1 MNKIAIT
8 NYIIIIYFLL
18 LIFPPNLNK
27 YINKENN
34 KNIDK
39 INKKNITTQ
48 YLYPPYDDDEDEQRR
63 EQIKNISDQITLYE
77 DKIRSLKTQ
86 NLKYKIYII
95 ILGIASF
102 LLFILIVIYSS
113 IKCYI
118 LCTKKDIPE
127 YRISDVVTNKFGEEY
142 IDDSR
147 MERMNKSIEKNI
159 DDGEAPI
166 YANNRNRKM
175 KKTTFNPD
183 NCLSSSQD
191 RKLYKPY
198 NIDEIQ

>member
-1 MNKIAIT
+1 
-8 NYIIIIYFLL
+8 
-18 LIFPPNLNK
+18 
-27 YINKENN
+27 
-34 KNIDK
+34 
-39 INKKNITTQ
+39 
-48 YLYPPYDDDEDEQRR
+48 
-63 EQIKNISDQITLYE
+63 
-77 DKIRSLKTQ
+77 
-86 NLKYKIYII
+86 
-95 ILGIASF
+95 
-102 LLFILIVIYSS
+102 
-113 IKCYI
+113 
-118 LCTKKDIPE
+118 
-127 YRISDVVTNKFGEEY
+127 
-142 IDDSR
+142 